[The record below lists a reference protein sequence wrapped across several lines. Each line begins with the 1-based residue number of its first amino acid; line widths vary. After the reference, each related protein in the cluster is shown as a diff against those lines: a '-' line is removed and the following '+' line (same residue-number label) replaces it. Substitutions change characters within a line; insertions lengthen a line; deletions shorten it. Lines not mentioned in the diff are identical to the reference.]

1 VEVLGEAET
10 VEAVEAVLAVLAR
23 VAAAEAAVTG
33 GTVGAIENPGW
44 ALCAKRSRK
53 GRKTNAFQWVS
64 CGYS

>member
-1 VEVLGEAET
+1 VEVLGEAEA
-10 VEAVEAVLAVLAR
+10 VEAVEAVLAVLA
-23 VAAAEAAVTG
+23 AAARVAAVTG